1 MKLQLMKIKST
12 IMMQPDIILE
22 KTGDIYSIY
31 EKHSDFEKST
41 QEVID
46 VPVLQD
52 EDKHDKSKH
61 LARVRHQGFMAPSY
75 YGGEAIT
82 EELYCKVKPKVEGGK
97 SGIEAIDR
105 EEEVRELFGDKQL
118 DEKIHKMTPNRW
130 RWLYH
135 WFGFEQS
142 AEILRPAN
150 ARLVFAPASLT
161 ATLTEDEE
169 KMAHDIRKKLAARLR
184 DELWSLPIFH
194 PFVDATQ
201 AVNLLCDKVDDDKVD
216 DDKVDESEKDFT
228 MCVIRLS
235 STIPGAITQT
245 WAKSNTENKHC
256 RFYMN
261 DDKHYWVHVDKVPS
275 ALTLEQVKAC
285 NPYNTKG
292 TVHAKYVQLTGG
304 KEEK

>member
-12 IMMQPDIILE
+12 IMIQPDIILE
-22 KTGDIYSIY
+22 KTGDIYSMY
-31 EKHSDFEKST
+31 EKHSDFEKNT

-52 EDKHDKSKH
+52 EDKYDKSKH
-61 LARVRHQGFMAPSY
+61 LARVRHQGFMAASY

-82 EELYCKVKPKVEGGK
+82 EEIYCKVKPKVKGEK

-135 WFGFEQS
+135 WFGFKQS
-142 AEILRPAN
+142 AEILRSAN

-169 KMAHDIRKKLAARLR
+169 KMAHDIRKKLAVRLR
-184 DELWSLPIFH
+184 DELWDSPIFH

-201 AVNLLCDKVDDDKVD
+201 AVNLLC
-216 DDKVDESEKDFT
+216 DKVDESEKDFT

-261 DDKHYWVHVDKVPS
+261 DDKHYWVYIDKVPS
-275 ALTLEQVKAC
+275 VLTLEQVKAC

-292 TVHAKYVQLTGG
+292 TVHAEYVQLTGE